1 MIPLTSLQILPWG
14 YSLYRQTNSYDMITN
29 VGGVKL
35 SSIMSY
41 SIDWEAA
48 YRFTLDAP
56 EVVVQLLLSRRA
68 EMTEVVDT
76 DDTEKKMME
85 EIKALCVRG
94 GGQTRHVTAAE

>member
-1 MIPLTSLQILPWG
+1 M
-14 YSLYRQTNSYDMITN
+14 YRQTNSYDMITN
-29 VGGVKL
+29 IGGVKL

-48 YRFTLDAP
+48 FRFTLDAP

-85 EIKALCVRG
+85 EIRALCVRG
-94 GGQTRHVTAAE
+94 GGLTRQVTTADK

>member
-48 YRFTLDAP
+48 YR
-56 EVVVQLLLSRRA
+56 
-68 EMTEVVDT
+68 
-76 DDTEKKMME
+76 
-85 EIKALCVRG
+85 
-94 GGQTRHVTAAE
+94 